1 MGRRTWRRKTNWGLS
16 KMSQIDKKNQEF
28 VKTNSHEMNSAQ
40 DNQFGYWKSLKDI
53 SSEEDYNRFLKQSD
67 HIEDNGLS
75 RRNFLSLIA
84 ASVALAGLEGC
95 KKPVQKIIPY
105 VEAEIG
111 TIPGIPKYYASTIPW
126 KNNALG
132 VVIENHDERPVKVEG
147 NENHPSTLGKSN
159 AFSQASTLEMYDPD
173 RARGVKYNG
182 KKVDWSDYL
191 KFAKNINSTKGEG
204 LAVLMQESSSP
215 TINSIKEDFK
225 KSFPRAKWAVYE
237 SVNNE
242 NLYDGIKKAFSKK
255 LQPIYRLENAQVI
268 VSIGS
273 DFLGIDDNNIYNT
286 RKFAQNRNIVDEN
299 STMNR
304 LYVAENSITPTGAS
318 ADHRLNV
325 PQHNLEQLL
334 AELAYELKQLGLSV
348 SAKKVKSPNNL
359 WIKAAA
365 EDLMLNRG
373 ESIIIG
379 GSQLSPELHHLIALI
394 NYQLK
399 APIDYYPLNK
409 SQVSSK
415 LDFESLCNDMKNGNI
430 DNLIILGA
438 NPVYDSP
445 SDFNFG
451 ELLKNVPN
459 SVHLTNI
466 EDETSKLC
474 SWNIAMTHYFECWG
488 DAMTFDGFASIV
500 QPQIMP
506 LFDSKSLI
514 QVLTPLVYSKE
525 LSSYDY
531 VKNVWKSAIIKQGNF
546 ERKWE
551 KVLHDGVYSNPLLL
565 KQKIKPSSKPNTKFL
580 NKPLNLDKGRFE
592 VVFNAS
598 SSVYDGRFANNGWL
612 QEIPKPVTSLTW
624 DNAALISIK
633 VAKKLNIKNG
643 QMIEITI
650 GKQSIKIPAWI
661 TPGQNPKSISLEL
674 GYGRQFKGRLGN
686 GVGFNVYPLRASS
699 TPNVALNAKIKVLNE
714 TYPLASTQDHHGL
727 EDDKYAA
734 PGFDDLSN
742 NEVQS
747 RIPDLVKQS
756 TLDYYKDNPDWVQK
770 KVEEHKPDKK
780 KSWADH
786 SMYNPDWDYSK
797 GHQWGMSIDLTSC
810 TSCNACSIAC
820 QSENNIPVV
829 GKQQVMN
836 GREMHWIRIDNY
848 FAGDPENPEVS
859 TQSVACVHCELA
871 PCETVCPVAATT
883 HSSDGVNQMTYNRC
897 LGTRYCANNC
907 PYKVRKFNFY
917 NYTRDLPEVVQMA
930 MNPDVS
936 IRFRGVMEK
945 CTYCYQRVSAA
956 RISAENENREM
967 KDGDFQV
974 ACQQSCPADAIKF
987 GDINDPNSE
996 VSKAKRRNRDYALL
1010 AHLGTAPRTTYL
1022 AKIRN
1027 QNPKL
1032 NSNANHRSHH

>member
-1 MGRRTWRRKTNWGLS
+1 
-16 KMSQIDKKNQEF
+16 MSQIEKKNQEF
-28 VKTNSHEMNSAQ
+28 VKTNSHVLE
-40 DNQFGYWKSLKDI
+40 DTTNQEFGYWKSLKDI
-53 SSEEDYNRFLKQSD
+53 SSEDDYNRFLKQSE
-67 HIEDNGLS
+67 HNVDNGLS

-111 TIPGIPKYYASTIPW
+111 TIPGIPKYYASTLPF

-147 NENHPSTLGKSN
+147 NEKHPTTLGKSN
-159 AFSQASTLEMYDPD
+159 SFAQASTLEMYDPD
-173 RARGVKYNG
+173 RARGVKFEGN
-182 KKVDWSDYL
+182 KVDWNEYL
-191 KFAKNINSTKGEG
+191 KFAKSLNDGNGKG

-215 TINSIKEDFK
+215 TIKSIQEDFK
-225 KSFPRAKWAVYE
+225 KNLPNADWVVYE

-242 NLYDGIKKAFSKK
+242 NLYDGIELAFSKR
-255 LQPIYRLENAQVI
+255 LQPLYRLEKAQII
-268 VSIGS
+268 VSLGS
-273 DFLGIDDNNIYNT
+273 DFLGVDDNNIYHT

-304 LYVAENSITPTGAS
+304 LYVAESSISSTGSS
-318 ADHRLNV
+318 ADHRLNI
-325 PQHNLEQLL
+325 PQYEMENLL
-334 AELAYELKQLGLSV
+334 AELAYELKQLGLRIE
-348 SAKKVKSPNNL
+348 AKKVKSSNNL
-359 WIKAAA
+359 WVKAAA
-365 EDLMLNRG
+365 KDLFDGRG

-379 GSQLSPELHHLIALI
+379 GSSLSKEFHQLIALI
-394 NYQLK
+394 NYNLK
-399 APIDYYPLNK
+399 APVDYYPLNM
-409 SQVSSK
+409 SQISSIK
-415 LDFESLCNDMKNGNI
+415 NFESLCNDMKNGKIN
-430 DNLIILGA
+430 NLIILGA

-445 SDFNFG
+445 ADFDFA
-451 ELLKNVPN
+451 ESLKKVKN

-466 EDETSKLC
+466 IDETSKLC
-474 SWNIAMTHYFECWG
+474 SWNIAMNHYFECWG
-488 DAMTFDGFASIV
+488 DAMTYDGHVSIV

-506 LFDSKSLI
+506 LFDSKSII
-514 QVLTPLVYSKE
+514 QILSPIVYSKE
-525 LSSYDY
+525 QSAYDT
-531 VKNVWKSAIIKQGNF
+531 VKNVWKSNIIKSGNF
-546 ERKWE
+546 EREWD
-551 KVLHDGVYSNPLLL
+551 KVLHDGLYKKPIFKKVNVRPASKISTAVLNNYSLDND
-565 KQKIKPSSKPNTKFL
+565 KF
-580 NKPLNLDKGRFE
+580 E
-592 VVFNAS
+592 IVFCPS
-598 SSVYDGRFANNGWL
+598 SSVYDGRYANNGWL
-612 QEIPKPVTSLTW
+612 QEIPKPITSLTW
-624 DNAALISIK
+624 DNAALISMK

-643 QMIEITI
+643 QMLEISVEDNTI
-650 GKQSIKIPAWI
+650 NIPAFI
-661 TPGQNPKSISLEL
+661 TPGQNQKSITLEL
-674 GYGRQFKGRLGN
+674 GYGRKFNGRIGN
-686 GVGFNVYPLRASS
+686 EVGFNVYPLRSS
-699 TPNVALNAKIKVLNE
+699 DSPSFILNGSIKVLNE

-734 PGFDDLSN
+734 PGFDDLAN
-742 NEVQS
+742 KEAQS
-747 RIPDLVKQS
+747 RIPELVKQS

-770 KVEEHKPDKK
+770 KVEQHKPDKNR
-780 KSWADH
+780 SWADH

-797 GHQWGMSIDLTSC
+797 GPQWGMSIDLTSC

-848 FAGDPENPEVS
+848 FAGDPDNPEVS

-871 PCETVCPVAATT
+871 PCESVCPVAATT

-917 NYTRDLPEVVQMA
+917 NYTKDLPEVVQMA

-945 CTYCYQRVSAA
+945 CTYCYQRISSA
-956 RISAENENREM
+956 RITAENEGREI

-1027 QNPKL
+1027 QNPMLVSKSQ
-1032 NSNANHRSHH
+1032 NGSYQ

>member
-1 MGRRTWRRKTNWGLS
+1 
-16 KMSQIDKKNQEF
+16 MSQIEKKNQEF
-28 VKTNSHEMNSAQ
+28 VKTNSHVLEDTS
-40 DNQFGYWKSLKDI
+40 NQEFGYWKSLKDI
-53 SSEEDYNRFLKQSD
+53 SSEDDYNRFLKQSE
-67 HIEDNGLS
+67 HNVDNGLS

-111 TIPGIPKYYASTIPW
+111 TIPGIPKYYASTLPF

-147 NENHPSTLGKSN
+147 NEKHPTSLGKSN
-159 AFSQASTLEMYDPD
+159 SFAQASTLEMYDPD
-173 RARGVKYNG
+173 RARGVKFKG
-182 KKVDWSDYL
+182 KKVDWNEYL
-191 KFAKNINSTKGEG
+191 KFAKSLNDGNGKG

-215 TINSIKEDFK
+215 TIKSIQEDFK
-225 KSFPRAKWAVYE
+225 KNLPNADWVVYE

-242 NLYDGIKKAFSKK
+242 NLYDGIELAFSKR
-255 LQPIYRLENAQVI
+255 LQPLYRLEKAQII
-268 VSIGS
+268 VSLGS
-273 DFLGIDDNNIYNT
+273 DFLGVDDNNIYHT

-304 LYVAENSITPTGAS
+304 LYVAESSISSTGSS

-325 PQHNLEQLL
+325 PQHEMENLL
-334 AELAYELKQLGLSV
+334 AELAYELKQLGLRIE
-348 SAKKVKSPNNL
+348 AKKVKSSNNL
-359 WIKAAA
+359 WVKAAA
-365 EDLMLNRG
+365 KDLFDGRG

-379 GSQLSPELHHLIALI
+379 GSSLSKEFHQLIALI
-394 NYQLK
+394 NYNLK
-399 APIDYYPLNK
+399 APIDYYPLNM
-409 SQVSSK
+409 SQVSSVK
-415 LDFESLCNDMKNGNI
+415 NFESLCKDMKDGKIN
-430 DNLIILGA
+430 NLIILGA

-445 SDFNFG
+445 VDFDFA
-451 ELLKNVPN
+451 ESLKKVKN

-466 EDETSKLC
+466 IDETSKLC
-474 SWNIAMTHYFECWG
+474 TWNIAMNHYFECWG
-488 DAMTFDGFASIV
+488 DATTYDGYVSIV

-506 LFDSKSLI
+506 LFDSKSII
-514 QVLTPLVYSKE
+514 QVLSPIVHLKE
-525 LSSYDY
+525 QSAYDT
-531 VKNVWKSAIIKQGNF
+531 VKNVWKSNIIKSGNF
-546 ERKWE
+546 EREWD
-551 KVLHDGVYSNPLLL
+551 KVLHDGLYKKTIFKKVNVRPDSKISTAVLNNYSLD
-565 KQKIKPSSKPNTKFL
+565 SGKF
-580 NKPLNLDKGRFE
+580 E
-592 VVFNAS
+592 IVFCPS
-598 SSVYDGRFANNGWL
+598 SSVYDGRYANNGWL
-612 QEIPKPVTSLTW
+612 QEIPKPITSLTW
-624 DNAALISIK
+624 DNAALISMK

-643 QMIEITI
+643 QMLEISV
-650 GKQSIKIPAWI
+650 GDKSVNIPAFI
-661 TPGQNPKSISLEL
+661 TPGQNQKSITLEL
-674 GYGRQFKGRLGN
+674 GYGRKFNGRIGN
-686 GVGFNVYPLRASS
+686 EVGFNVYPLRSS
-699 TPNVALNAKIKVLNE
+699 DSPSFLLNGSIKVLNE

-734 PGFDDLSN
+734 PGFEDLAN
-742 NEVQS
+742 KEVQS
-747 RIPDLVKQS
+747 RIPELVKQS

-770 KVEEHKPDKK
+770 KVEQHKPDKNR
-780 KSWADH
+780 SWADH

-797 GHQWGMSIDLTSC
+797 GPQWGMSIDLTSC

-848 FAGDPENPEVS
+848 FAGDPDNPEVS

-871 PCETVCPVAATT
+871 PCESVCPVAATT

-945 CTYCYQRVSAA
+945 CTYCYQRISSA
-956 RISAENENREM
+956 RITAENEGREI

-1027 QNPKL
+1027 QNPMLVSKSQ
-1032 NSNANHRSHH
+1032 NGSYQ

>member
-1 MGRRTWRRKTNWGLS
+1 
-16 KMSQIDKKNQEF
+16 MSQIEKKNQEF
-28 VKTNSHEMNSAQ
+28 VKTNSHVLE
-40 DNQFGYWKSLKDI
+40 DTTNQEFGYWKSLKDI
-53 SSEEDYNRFLKQSD
+53 SSEDDYNRFLKQSE
-67 HIEDNGLS
+67 HNVDNGLS

-111 TIPGIPKYYASTIPW
+111 TIPGIPKYYASTLPF

-147 NENHPSTLGKSN
+147 NEKHPTSLGKSN
-159 AFSQASTLEMYDPD
+159 SFAQASTLEMYDPD
-173 RARGVKYNG
+173 RARGVKFKG
-182 KKVDWSDYL
+182 KKVDWNEYL
-191 KFAKNINSTKGEG
+191 NFAKSINDGNGKG

-215 TINSIKEDFK
+215 TIKSIQEDFK
-225 KSFPRAKWAVYE
+225 KNLPNADWVVYE

-242 NLYDGIKKAFSKK
+242 NLYDGIELAFSKR
-255 LQPIYRLENAQVI
+255 LQPLYRLEKAQII
-268 VSIGS
+268 VSLGS
-273 DFLGIDDNNIYNT
+273 DFLGVDDNNIYHT

-304 LYVAENSITPTGAS
+304 LYVAESSISSTGSS

-325 PQHNLEQLL
+325 PQHEMENLL
-334 AELAYELKQLGLSV
+334 AELAYELKQLGLRIE
-348 SAKKVKSPNNL
+348 AKKVKSSNNL
-359 WIKAAA
+359 WVKAAA
-365 EDLMLNRG
+365 KDLFDGRG

-379 GSQLSPELHHLIALI
+379 GSSLSKEFHQLIALI
-394 NYQLK
+394 NYNLK
-399 APIDYYPLNK
+399 APVDYYPLNM
-409 SQVSSK
+409 SQVSSVNNF
-415 LDFESLCNDMKNGNI
+415 DSLCKDMKDGKIN
-430 DNLIILGA
+430 NLIILGA

-445 SDFNFG
+445 VDFDF
-451 ELLKNVPN
+451 EESLKKVKN

-466 EDETSKLC
+466 IDETSKLC
-474 SWNIAMTHYFECWG
+474 SWNIAMNHYFECWG
-488 DAMTFDGFASIV
+488 DAMTYDGHVSIV

-506 LFDSKSLI
+506 LFDSKSII
-514 QVLTPLVYSKE
+514 QVLSPIVHSKE
-525 LSSYDY
+525 QSAYDT
-531 VKNVWKSAIIKQGNF
+531 VKNVWKSNIIKSGNF
-546 ERKWE
+546 EREWD
-551 KVLHDGVYSNPLLL
+551 KVLHDGLYKKPILKKVNVRPASKISTAVLNNYSLDND
-565 KQKIKPSSKPNTKFL
+565 KF
-580 NKPLNLDKGRFE
+580 E
-592 VVFNAS
+592 IVFCPS
-598 SSVYDGRFANNGWL
+598 SSVYDGRYANNGWL
-612 QEIPKPVTSLTW
+612 QEIPKPITSLTW
-624 DNAALISIK
+624 DNAALISMK

-643 QMIEITI
+643 QMLEISV
-650 GKQSIKIPAWI
+650 GDKSIKIPAFI
-661 TPGQNPKSISLEL
+661 TPGQNQKSITLEL
-674 GYGRQFKGRLGN
+674 GYGRKFNGRIGN
-686 GVGFNVYPLRASS
+686 EVGFNVYPLRSS
-699 TPNVALNAKIKVLNE
+699 DSPSFILNGSIKVLNE

-734 PGFDDLSN
+734 PGFDDLAN
-742 NEVQS
+742 KEVQS
-747 RIPDLVKQS
+747 RIPELVKQS

-770 KVEEHKPDKK
+770 KVEQHKPDKK
-780 KSWADH
+780 RSWADH

-797 GHQWGMSIDLTSC
+797 GPQWGMSIDLTSC

-848 FAGDPENPEVS
+848 FAGDPDNPEVS

-871 PCETVCPVAATT
+871 PCESVCPVAATT

-945 CTYCYQRVSAA
+945 CTYCYQRISSA
-956 RISAENENREM
+956 RITAENEGREI

-1027 QNPKL
+1027 QNPMLVSKSQ
-1032 NSNANHRSHH
+1032 NGSYQ

>member
-1 MGRRTWRRKTNWGLS
+1 
-16 KMSQIDKKNQEF
+16 MSQIEKKNQEF
-28 VKTNSHEMNSAQ
+28 VKTNSHVLE
-40 DNQFGYWKSLKDI
+40 DTTNQEFGYWKSLKDI
-53 SSEEDYNRFLKQSD
+53 SSEDDYNRFLKQSE
-67 HIEDNGLS
+67 HNVDNGLS

-111 TIPGIPKYYASTIPW
+111 TIPGIPKYYASTLPF

-147 NENHPSTLGKSN
+147 NEKHPTSLGKSN
-159 AFSQASTLEMYDPD
+159 SFAQASTLEMYDPD
-173 RARGVKYNG
+173 RARGVKFEGN
-182 KKVDWSDYL
+182 KVDWNEYL
-191 KFAKNINSTKGEG
+191 KFAKSINDGNGKG

-215 TINSIKEDFK
+215 TIKSLQEDFK
-225 KSFPRAKWAVYE
+225 KNLPNADWVVYE

-242 NLYDGIKKAFSKK
+242 NLYDGIELAFSKR
-255 LQPIYRLENAQVI
+255 LQPLYRLEKAQII
-268 VSIGS
+268 VSLGS
-273 DFLGIDDNNIYNT
+273 DFLGVDDNNIYHT

-304 LYVAENSITPTGAS
+304 LYVAESSISSTGSS

-325 PQHNLEQLL
+325 PQHEMENLL
-334 AELAYELKQLGLSV
+334 AELAYELKQLGLRIE
-348 SAKKVKSPNNL
+348 AKKVKSSNNL
-359 WIKAAA
+359 WVKAAA
-365 EDLMLNRG
+365 KDLFDGRG

-379 GSQLSPELHHLIALI
+379 GSSLSKEFHQLIALI
-394 NYQLK
+394 NYNLK
-399 APIDYYPLNK
+399 APIDYYPLNM
-409 SQVSSK
+409 SQVSSVK
-415 LDFESLCNDMKNGNI
+415 NFESLCKDMKDGKIN
-430 DNLIILGA
+430 NLIILGA

-445 SDFNFG
+445 VDFDFA
-451 ELLKNVPN
+451 ESLKKVKN

-466 EDETSKLC
+466 IDETSKLC
-474 SWNIAMTHYFECWG
+474 SWNIAMNHYFECWG
-488 DAMTFDGFASIV
+488 DAMTYDGHVSIV

-506 LFDSKSLI
+506 LFDSKSII
-514 QVLTPLVYSKE
+514 QVLSPIVHSKE
-525 LSSYDY
+525 QSAYDT
-531 VKNVWKSAIIKQGNF
+531 VKNVWKSKIIKSGNF
-546 ERKWE
+546 EREWD
-551 KVLHDGVYSNPLLL
+551 KVLHDGLYKKPILKKVNVRPASKISTAVLNNYSLDND
-565 KQKIKPSSKPNTKFL
+565 KF
-580 NKPLNLDKGRFE
+580 E
-592 VVFNAS
+592 IVFCPS
-598 SSVYDGRFANNGWL
+598 SSVYDGRYANNGWL
-612 QEIPKPVTSLTW
+612 QEIPKPITSLTW
-624 DNAALISIK
+624 DNAALISMK

-643 QMIEITI
+643 QMLEISVGDNTI
-650 GKQSIKIPAWI
+650 NIPAFI
-661 TPGQNPKSISLEL
+661 TPGQNQKSITLEL
-674 GYGRQFKGRLGN
+674 GYGRKFNGRIGN
-686 GVGFNVYPLRASS
+686 EVGFNVYPLRSS
-699 TPNVALNAKIKVLNE
+699 DSPSFILNGSIKVLNE

-734 PGFDDLSN
+734 PGFDDLAN
-742 NEVQS
+742 KEAQS
-747 RIPDLVKQS
+747 RIPELVKQS

-770 KVEEHKPDKK
+770 KVEQHKPDKK
-780 KSWADH
+780 RSWADH

-797 GHQWGMSIDLTSC
+797 GPQWGMSIDLTSC

-848 FAGDPENPEVS
+848 FAGDPDNPEVS

-871 PCETVCPVAATT
+871 PCESVCPVAATT

-917 NYTRDLPEVVQMA
+917 NYTKDLPEVVQMA

-945 CTYCYQRVSAA
+945 CTYCYQRISSA
-956 RISAENENREM
+956 RITAENEGREI

-1027 QNPKL
+1027 QNPMLVSKSQ
-1032 NSNANHRSHH
+1032 NGSYQ

>member
-1 MGRRTWRRKTNWGLS
+1 
-16 KMSQIDKKNQEF
+16 
-28 VKTNSHEMNSAQ
+28 MNSSE
-40 DNQFGYWKSLKDI
+40 NNEFGYWKSLKDI

-67 HIEDNGLS
+67 HNEDNGLS

-147 NENHPSTLGKSN
+147 NEKHPSTLGKSN
-159 AFSQASTLEMYDPD
+159 AFSQASTIEMYDPD

-182 KKVDWSDYL
+182 KKVDWSEYL
-191 KFAKNINSTKGEG
+191 KFAKDINKGNGKG

-215 TINSIKEDFK
+215 TIKSIQNDFK
-225 KSFPRAKWAVYE
+225 KKFPSASWISYE

-242 NLYDGIKKAFSKK
+242 NLYKGIEKAFSKK
-255 LQPIYRLENAQVI
+255 LQPIYRLENAQII
-268 VSIGS
+268 VSLGA
-273 DFLGIDDNNIYNT
+273 DFLGVDDNNIYNT
-286 RKFAQNRNIVDEN
+286 RKFAQNRDIVDEN

-304 LYVAENSITPTGAS
+304 LYVAESSITSTGSS
-318 ADHRLNV
+318 ADHRLNI
-325 PQHNLEQLL
+325 PQHEMESIL
-334 AELAYELKQLGLSV
+334 AELSYELKKLGLSV
-348 SAKKVKSPNNL
+348 DANKVKSSNNL

-365 EDLMLNRG
+365 EDLMSNRG
-373 ESIIIG
+373 DSIILG
-379 GSQLSPELHHLIALI
+379 GSQLSPEFHQLIALL
-394 NYQLK
+394 NNQLN
-399 APIDYYPLNK
+399 APVDYYPL
-409 SQVSSK
+409 SLAQVSS
-415 LDFESLCNDMKNGNI
+415 LVDFKSLCDDIKNNKI
-430 DNLIILGA
+430 KNLIILGA

-445 SDFNFG
+445 ADFNFG
-451 ELLKNVPN
+451 DLLKNVPN

-466 EDETSKLC
+466 LDETSKLC

-488 DAMTFDGFASIV
+488 DAMSYDGFVSIV

-506 LFDSKSLI
+506 LFDSKSAI

-525 LSSYDY
+525 LSSYDT
-531 VKNVWKSAIIKQGNF
+531 VKNVWKSDIVKSGNF
-546 ERKWE
+546 EREWE
-551 KVLHDGVYSNPLLL
+551 KVLHDGLYKNTI
-565 KQKIKPSSKPNTKFL
+565 IKKEQVRPSSKTSTTQLNNFTKL
-580 NKPLNLDKGRFE
+580 DDNKFE
-592 VVFNAS
+592 IVFNAS

-643 QMIEITI
+643 QMIEIKI
-650 GKQSIKIPAWI
+650 DNKSIKLPAWI
-661 TPGQNPKSISLEL
+661 TPGQNQKSISLEL
-674 GYGRQFKGRLGN
+674 GYGREFEGRLGN
-686 GVGFNVYPLRASS
+686 GVGFNVYPLRMSS
-699 TPNVALNAKIKVLNE
+699 NPSYSLNASISVLDE

-727 EDDKYAA
+727 EEDQYAA
-734 PGFDDLSN
+734 PGFDKLSN

-747 RIPDLVKQS
+747 RIPELVKQS

-780 KSWADH
+780 RSWADH
-786 SMYNPDWDYSK
+786 SMYNPEPEYDYSK
-797 GHQWGMSIDLTSC
+797 GPQWGMSIDLTSC

-848 FAGDPENPEVS
+848 FAGDPDNPEMS

-956 RISAENENREM
+956 RISAENENREIQ
-967 KDGDFQV
+967 DGDFQV

-987 GDINDPNSE
+987 GDINDPNSA

-1032 NSNANHRSHH
+1032 SSNAHNGSHH

>member
-1 MGRRTWRRKTNWGLS
+1 
-16 KMSQIDKKNQEF
+16 MSQIEKKNQEF
-28 VKTNSHEMNSAQ
+28 VKTNSHVLEDTS
-40 DNQFGYWKSLKDI
+40 NQEFGYWKSLKDI
-53 SSEEDYNRFLKQSD
+53 SSEDDYNRFLKQSE
-67 HIEDNGLS
+67 HNVDNGLS

-111 TIPGIPKYYASTIPW
+111 TIPGIPKYYASTLPF

-147 NENHPSTLGKSN
+147 NEKHPTSLGKSN
-159 AFSQASTLEMYDPD
+159 SFAQASTLEMYDPD
-173 RARGVKYNG
+173 RARGVKFEGN
-182 KKVDWSDYL
+182 KVDWNEYL
-191 KFAKNINSTKGEG
+191 KFAKSLNDGNGKG

-215 TINSIKEDFK
+215 TIKSIQEDFK
-225 KSFPRAKWAVYE
+225 KNLPNADWVVYE

-242 NLYDGIKKAFSKK
+242 NLYDGIELAFSKR
-255 LQPIYRLENAQVI
+255 LQPLYRLEKAQII
-268 VSIGS
+268 VSLGS
-273 DFLGIDDNNIYNT
+273 DFLGVDDNNIYHT

-304 LYVAENSITPTGAS
+304 LYVAESSISSTGSS

-325 PQHNLEQLL
+325 PQYEMENLL
-334 AELAYELKQLGLSV
+334 AELAYELKQLGLRIE
-348 SAKKVKSPNNL
+348 AKKVKSSNNL
-359 WIKAAA
+359 WVKAAA
-365 EDLMLNRG
+365 KDLFDGRG

-379 GSQLSPELHHLIALI
+379 GSSLSKEFHQLIALI
-394 NYQLK
+394 NYNLK
-399 APIDYYPLNK
+399 APVDYYPLNM
-409 SQVSSK
+409 SQVSSIK
-415 LDFESLCNDMKNGNI
+415 NFESLCNDMKNGKIN
-430 DNLIILGA
+430 NLIILGA

-445 SDFNFG
+445 VDFDFA
-451 ELLKNVPN
+451 ESLKKVKN
-459 SVHLTNI
+459 SVHLTSI
-466 EDETSKLC
+466 IDETSKLC
-474 SWNIAMTHYFECWG
+474 SWNIAMNHYFECWG
-488 DAMTFDGFASIV
+488 DAMTYDGHVSIV

-506 LFDSKSLI
+506 LFDSKSII
-514 QVLTPLVYSKE
+514 QVLSPIVHSKE
-525 LSSYDY
+525 QSAYDT
-531 VKNVWKSAIIKQGNF
+531 VKNVWKSNIIKSGNF
-546 ERKWE
+546 EREWD
-551 KVLHDGVYSNPLLL
+551 KVLHDGLYKKPIFKKVNVRPASKISTAVLNNYSLDND
-565 KQKIKPSSKPNTKFL
+565 KF
-580 NKPLNLDKGRFE
+580 E
-592 VVFNAS
+592 IVFCPS
-598 SSVYDGRFANNGWL
+598 SSVYDGRYANNGWL
-612 QEIPKPVTSLTW
+612 QEIPKPITSLTW
-624 DNAALISIK
+624 DNAALISMK

-643 QMIEITI
+643 QMLEISVGDNTI
-650 GKQSIKIPAWI
+650 NIPAFI
-661 TPGQNPKSISLEL
+661 TPGQNQKSITLEL
-674 GYGRQFKGRLGN
+674 GYGRKFNGRIGN
-686 GVGFNVYPLRASS
+686 EVGFNVYPLRSS
-699 TPNVALNAKIKVLNE
+699 DSPSFILNGSIKVLNE

-734 PGFDDLSN
+734 PGFDDLAN
-742 NEVQS
+742 KEAQS
-747 RIPDLVKQS
+747 RIPELVKQS

-770 KVEEHKPDKK
+770 KVEQHKPDKNR
-780 KSWADH
+780 SWADH

-797 GHQWGMSIDLTSC
+797 GPQWGMSIDLTSC

-848 FAGDPENPEVS
+848 FAGDPDNPEVS

-871 PCETVCPVAATT
+871 PCESVCPVAATT

-917 NYTRDLPEVVQMA
+917 NYTKDLPEVVQMA

-945 CTYCYQRVSAA
+945 CTYCYQRISSA
-956 RISAENENREM
+956 RITAENEGREI

-1027 QNPKL
+1027 QNPMLVSKSQ
-1032 NSNANHRSHH
+1032 NGSYQ

>member
-1 MGRRTWRRKTNWGLS
+1 
-16 KMSQIDKKNQEF
+16 MSQIDKKNQEF
-28 VKTNSHEMNSAQ
+28 VKTNSHQMNSSE
-40 DNQFGYWKSLKDI
+40 NNEFGYWKSLKNI

-67 HIEDNGLS
+67 HNEDNGLS

-147 NENHPSTLGKSN
+147 NDKHPATLGKSN
-159 AFSQASTLEMYDPD
+159 AFSQASTIEMYDPD
-173 RARGVKYNG
+173 RARGVRHNG
-182 KKVDWSDYL
+182 KKVDWSEYL
-191 KFAKNINSTKGEG
+191 KFAKDINKGDGKG

-215 TINSIKEDFK
+215 TIKSIQNDFK
-225 KSFPRAKWAVYE
+225 KKFPSASWISYE

-242 NLYDGIKKAFSKK
+242 NLYTGIEKAFSKK
-255 LQPIYRLENAQVI
+255 LQPVYRLENAQII
-268 VSIGS
+268 VSLGS
-273 DFLGIDDNNIYNT
+273 DFLGVDDNNIYNT
-286 RKFAQNRNIVDEN
+286 RKFAQNRDIVDEN

-304 LYVAENSITPTGAS
+304 LYVAESSITSTGSS
-318 ADHRLNV
+318 ADHRLNI
-325 PQHNLEQLL
+325 PQHEMENIL
-334 AELAYELKQLGLSV
+334 AELSFELRQLGLSV
-348 SAKKVKSPNNL
+348 DANKIKSSNNI

-365 EDLMLNRG
+365 EDLMSNRG
-373 ESIIIG
+373 QSIILG
-379 GSQLSPELHHLIALI
+379 GSQLSPEFHQLIALL
-394 NYQLK
+394 NNQLN
-399 APIDYYPLNK
+399 APVDYYPLNL
-409 SQVSSK
+409 SQVSS
-415 LDFESLCNDMKNGNI
+415 LNDFQSLCDDIKNNKI
-430 DNLIILGA
+430 KNLIILGA

-445 SDFNFG
+445 ADFNF
-451 ELLKNVPN
+451 EDLLIKVPN

-466 EDETSKLC
+466 LDETSKLC

-488 DAMTFDGFASIV
+488 DAMSYDGFASIV

-506 LFDSKSLI
+506 LFDSKSAI
-514 QVLTPLVYSKE
+514 QVLTPMVYSKE
-525 LSSYDY
+525 LSSYDT
-531 VKNVWKSAIIKQGNF
+531 VKNVWKSDIIKSGNF

-551 KVLHDGVYSNPLLL
+551 KVLHDGLYDIPIIKKEKVKSSAKAST
-565 KQKIKPSSKPNTKFL
+565 KQLNNTIKLDDNKF
-580 NKPLNLDKGRFE
+580 E
-592 VVFNAS
+592 IVFNAS

-624 DNAALISIK
+624 DNAALVSLK
-633 VAKKLNIKNG
+633 VAKRFNIKNG
-643 QMIEITI
+643 QMIEI
-650 GKQSIKIPAWI
+650 KVDNNSIKLPAWI
-661 TPGQNPKSISLEL
+661 TPGQNQKSISLEL
-674 GYGRQFKGRLGN
+674 GYGRTFEGRLGN
-686 GVGFNVYPLRASS
+686 GVGFNVYPLRMSNNPS
-699 TPNVALNAKIKVLNE
+699 YSLNASISVLDE

-727 EDDKYAA
+727 EEDKYAA
-734 PGFDDLSN
+734 PGFDKLAN

-747 RIPDLVKQS
+747 RIPELVKQS
-756 TLDYYKDNPDWVQK
+756 TLDYYKENPDWVQK

-780 KSWADH
+780 RSWAEH
-786 SMYNPDWDYSK
+786 SMYNPEPEYDYSK
-797 GHQWGMSIDLTSC
+797 GPQWGMSIDLTSC

-848 FAGDPENPEVS
+848 FAGDPDNPEMS

-967 KDGDFQV
+967 QDGDFQV

-987 GDINDPNSE
+987 GDINDPNSA

-1032 NSNANHRSHH
+1032 SSGAHNGSHH

>member
-1 MGRRTWRRKTNWGLS
+1 
-16 KMSQIDKKNQEF
+16 MSQIDKKNQEF
-28 VKTNSHEMNSAQ
+28 VKTNSHQMNSSE
-40 DNQFGYWKSLKDI
+40 NNEFGYWKSLKDI

-67 HIEDNGLS
+67 HNEDNGLS

-147 NENHPSTLGKSN
+147 NEKHPSTLGKSN
-159 AFSQASTLEMYDPD
+159 AFSQASTIEMYDPD

-182 KKVDWSDYL
+182 EKVDWSEYL
-191 KFAKNINSTKGEG
+191 KFAKDINKGDGKG

-215 TINSIKEDFK
+215 TIKSIQNDFK
-225 KSFPRAKWAVYE
+225 TKFPSASWVSYE

-242 NLYDGIKKAFSKK
+242 NLYVGIEKAFSKK
-255 LQPIYRLENAQVI
+255 LQPIYRLENAQII
-268 VSIGS
+268 VSLGS
-273 DFLGIDDNNIYNT
+273 DFLGVDDNNIYNT
-286 RKFAQNRNIVDEN
+286 RKFAQNRDIVDEN

-304 LYVAENSITPTGAS
+304 LYVAESSITSTGSS
-318 ADHRLNV
+318 ADHRLNI
-325 PQHNLEQLL
+325 PQHEMESIL
-334 AELAYELKQLGLSV
+334 AELSYELKKLGLSV
-348 SAKKVKSPNNL
+348 DANKVKSSNNL

-365 EDLMLNRG
+365 EDLMSNRG
-373 ESIIIG
+373 DSIILG
-379 GSQLSPELHHLIALI
+379 GSQLSPEFHQLIALL
-394 NYQLK
+394 NNQLN
-399 APIDYYPLNK
+399 APVDYYPLSL
-409 SQVSSK
+409 SQVSS
-415 LDFESLCNDMKNGNI
+415 LADFKSLCDDIKNNKI
-430 DNLIILGA
+430 KNLIILGA

-445 SDFNFG
+445 ADFNFG
-451 ELLKNVPN
+451 DLLKNVPN

-466 EDETSKLC
+466 LDETSKLC

-488 DAMTFDGFASIV
+488 DAMSYDGFVSIV

-506 LFDSKSLI
+506 LFDSKSAI

-525 LSSYDY
+525 LSSYDT
-531 VKNVWKSAIIKQGNF
+531 VKNVWKSDIVKSGNF
-546 ERKWE
+546 EREWE
-551 KVLHDGVYSNPLLL
+551 KVLHDGLYKNTI
-565 KQKIKPSSKPNTKFL
+565 IKKEQVRPSSKTSTAQLNNFIKLDDNKF
-580 NKPLNLDKGRFE
+580 E
-592 VVFNAS
+592 IVFNAS

-643 QMIEITI
+643 QMIEIKI
-650 GKQSIKIPAWI
+650 DNKSIKLPAWI
-661 TPGQNPKSISLEL
+661 TPGQNQKSISLEL
-674 GYGRQFKGRLGN
+674 GYGREFEGRLGN
-686 GVGFNVYPLRASS
+686 GVGFNVYPLRMSS
-699 TPNVALNAKIKVLNE
+699 NPSYSLNASISVLDE

-727 EDDKYAA
+727 EEDQYAA
-734 PGFDDLSN
+734 PGFDKLSN

-747 RIPDLVKQS
+747 RIPELVKQS

-780 KSWADH
+780 RSWADH
-786 SMYNPDWDYSK
+786 SMYNPEPEYDYSK
-797 GHQWGMSIDLTSC
+797 GPQWGMSIDLTSC

-848 FAGDPENPEVS
+848 FAGDPDNPEMS

-956 RISAENENREM
+956 RISAENENRDIQ
-967 KDGDFQV
+967 DGDFQV

-987 GDINDPNSE
+987 GDINDPNSA

-1032 NSNANHRSHH
+1032 SSNAHNGSHH

>member
-1 MGRRTWRRKTNWGLS
+1 
-16 KMSQIDKKNQEF
+16 MSQIDKKNQEF
-28 VKTNSHEMNSAQ
+28 VKTNSHQMNSSE
-40 DNQFGYWKSLKDI
+40 NNEFGYWKSLKDI

-67 HIEDNGLS
+67 HNEDNGLS

-147 NENHPSTLGKSN
+147 NEKHPSTLGKSN
-159 AFSQASTLEMYDPD
+159 AFSQASTIEMYDPD

-182 KKVDWSDYL
+182 KKVDWSEYL
-191 KFAKNINSTKGEG
+191 KFAKDINKGDGKG

-215 TINSIKEDFK
+215 TIKSIQNDFK
-225 KSFPRAKWAVYE
+225 TKFPSASWVSYE

-242 NLYDGIKKAFSKK
+242 NLYKGIEKAFSKK
-255 LQPIYRLENAQVI
+255 LQPIYRLENAQII
-268 VSIGS
+268 VSLGS
-273 DFLGIDDNNIYNT
+273 DFLGVDDNNIYNT
-286 RKFAQNRNIVDEN
+286 RKFAQNRDIVDEN

-304 LYVAENSITPTGAS
+304 LYVAESSITSTGSS
-318 ADHRLNV
+318 ADHRLNI
-325 PQHNLEQLL
+325 PQHEMESIL
-334 AELAYELKQLGLSV
+334 AELSYELKKLGLSV
-348 SAKKVKSPNNL
+348 DASKVKSSNNL
-359 WIKAAA
+359 WIKAVA
-365 EDLMLNRG
+365 EDLMSNRG
-373 ESIIIG
+373 DSIILG
-379 GSQLSPELHHLIALI
+379 GSQLSPEFHQLIALL
-394 NYQLK
+394 NNQLN
-399 APIDYYPLNK
+399 APVDYYPLSL
-409 SQVSSK
+409 SQVSS
-415 LDFESLCNDMKNGNI
+415 LADFKSLCDDIKNNKI
-430 DNLIILGA
+430 KNLIILGA

-445 SDFNFG
+445 ADFNFG
-451 ELLKNVPN
+451 DLLKNVPN

-466 EDETSKLC
+466 LDETSKLC

-488 DAMTFDGFASIV
+488 DAMSYDGFVSIV

-506 LFDSKSLI
+506 LFDSKSAI

-525 LSSYDY
+525 LSSYDT
-531 VKNVWKSAIIKQGNF
+531 VKNVWKSDIVKSGNF
-546 ERKWE
+546 EREWE
-551 KVLHDGVYSNPLLL
+551 KVLHDGLYKNTI
-565 KQKIKPSSKPNTKFL
+565 IKKEQVRPSSKTSTAQLNNFIKLDDNKF
-580 NKPLNLDKGRFE
+580 E
-592 VVFNAS
+592 IVFNAS

-643 QMIEITI
+643 QMIEIKI
-650 GKQSIKIPAWI
+650 DNKSIKLPAWI
-661 TPGQNPKSISLEL
+661 TPGQNQKSISLEL
-674 GYGRQFKGRLGN
+674 GYGREFEGRLGN
-686 GVGFNVYPLRASS
+686 GVGFNVYPLRMSS
-699 TPNVALNAKIKVLNE
+699 NPSYSLNASISVLDE

-727 EDDKYAA
+727 EEDQYAA
-734 PGFDDLSN
+734 PGFDKLSN

-747 RIPDLVKQS
+747 RIPELVKQS

-780 KSWADH
+780 RSWADH
-786 SMYNPDWDYSK
+786 SMYNPEPEYDYSK
-797 GHQWGMSIDLTSC
+797 GPQWGMSIDLTSC

-848 FAGDPENPEVS
+848 FAGDPDNPEMS

-956 RISAENENREM
+956 RISAENENREIQ
-967 KDGDFQV
+967 DGDFQV

-987 GDINDPNSE
+987 GDINDPNSA

-1032 NSNANHRSHH
+1032 SSNAHNGSHH

>member
-1 MGRRTWRRKTNWGLS
+1 
-16 KMSQIDKKNQEF
+16 MSQINKKSKEF
-28 VKTNSHEMNSAQ
+28 VKTNSHVLEDTN
-40 DNQFGYWKSLKDI
+40 NQEFGYWKSLKDI
-53 SSEEDYNRFLKQSD
+53 SSEEDYKRFLKQSE
-67 HIEDNGLS
+67 HNIDNGLS

-111 TIPGIPKYYASTIPW
+111 TIPGIPNYYASTIPF

-132 VVIENHDERPVKVEG
+132 VVIENHDHRPMKIEG
-147 NENHPSTLGKSN
+147 NEKHPTTLGKSN
-159 AFSQASTLEMYDPD
+159 SFSQASTLEMYDPD
-173 RARGVKYNG
+173 RARGVKFQG
-182 KKVDWSDYL
+182 KKVDWNEYL
-191 KFAKNINSTKGEG
+191 KFAKSINESNGKG

-215 TINSIKEDFK
+215 TIKSIQNDFK
-225 KSFPRAKWAVYE
+225 KNLPNANWIVYE
-237 SVNNE
+237 PVNNE
-242 NLYDGIKKAFSKK
+242 NVYAGIELAFSKK
-255 LQPIYRLENAQVI
+255 LQPLYRLENAQII
-268 VSIGS
+268 VSLGS
-273 DFLGIDDNNIYNT
+273 DFLGVDDNNIYHT
-286 RKFAQNRNIVDEN
+286 RKFAQNRDIVDEN

-304 LYVAENSITPTGAS
+304 LYVAESSISSTGTS

-325 PQHNLEQLL
+325 PQHEMENLL
-334 AELAYELKQLGLSV
+334 AELAYELKLLGLKID
-348 SAKKVKSPNNL
+348 AKKVKSANNL

-365 EDLMLNRG
+365 KDLFDRRG

-379 GSQLSPELHHLIALI
+379 GSSLSKEFHQLITLI
-394 NYQLK
+394 NYSLK
-399 APIDYYPLNK
+399 APIDYYPLNM
-409 SQVSSK
+409 SQISSLK
-415 LDFESLCNDMKNGNI
+415 NLKSLCKDMENGKI
-430 DNLIILGA
+430 DNLVILGA

-445 SDFNFG
+445 SDFGFA
-451 ELLKNVPN
+451 ESLKKVKNA
-459 SVHLTNI
+459 VHLTNI
-466 EDETSKLC
+466 IDETSKLC
-474 SWNIAMTHYFECWG
+474 SWNIAMNHYFECWG
-488 DAMTFDGFASIV
+488 DAMTYDGHVSIV

-506 LFDSKSLI
+506 LFDSRSVI
-514 QVLTPLVYSKE
+514 QVLSPIVYSTE
-525 LSSYDY
+525 QSAYDT
-531 VKNVWKSAIIKQGNF
+531 VKNVWKSTIIKSGNF
-546 ERKWE
+546 EREWE
-551 KVLHDGVYSNPLLL
+551 KALHDGLYKKPILKKVNVKPIAKVSTAILNDYS
-565 KQKIKPSSKPNTKFL
+565 
-580 NKPLNLDKGRFE
+580 LDNDMFE
-592 VVFNAS
+592 IVFTPS
-598 SSVYDGRFANNGWL
+598 SSVYDGRYANNGWL

-624 DNAALISIK
+624 DNAALISMK

-643 QMIEITI
+643 QMLEINV
-650 GKQSIKIPAWI
+650 GNNSIKIPAFI
-661 TPGQNPKSISLEL
+661 TPGQNQKSITLEL
-674 GYGRQFKGRLGN
+674 GYGRKFSGRIGN
-686 GVGFNVYPLRASS
+686 EVGFNVYPLRDS
-699 TPNVALNAKIKVLNE
+699 TNPSFILNGSIKVLNE

-734 PGFDDLSN
+734 PGFDDLAN
-742 NEVQS
+742 KEAQS
-747 RIPDLVKQS
+747 RIPELVKQS

-770 KVEEHKPDKK
+770 KVEQHKPDKK
-780 KSWADH
+780 RSWADH

-797 GHQWGMSIDLTSC
+797 GPQWGMSIDLTSC

-848 FAGDPENPEVS
+848 FAGDPDNPEVS

-871 PCETVCPVAATT
+871 PCESVCPVAATT

-917 NYTRDLPEVVQMA
+917 NYTKDLPEVVQMA

-945 CTYCYQRVSAA
+945 CTYCYQRISAA
-956 RISAENENREM
+956 RITAENEGREIR
-967 KDGDFQV
+967 DGDFQV

-1027 QNPKL
+1027 QNPMLVSKSQ
-1032 NSNANHRSHH
+1032 NGSY

>member
-1 MGRRTWRRKTNWGLS
+1 
-16 KMSQIDKKNQEF
+16 MSQIDKKNQEF
-28 VKTNSHEMNSAQ
+28 VKTNSHQMNSSE
-40 DNQFGYWKSLKDI
+40 NNEFGYWKSLKDI

-67 HIEDNGLS
+67 HNEDNGLS

-147 NENHPSTLGKSN
+147 NEKHPSTLGKSN
-159 AFSQASTLEMYDPD
+159 AFSQASTIEMYDPD

-182 KKVDWSDYL
+182 QKVDWSEYL
-191 KFAKNINSTKGEG
+191 KFAKDINKGDGKG

-215 TINSIKEDFK
+215 TIKSIQNDFK
-225 KSFPRAKWAVYE
+225 TKFPSASWVSYE

-242 NLYDGIKKAFSKK
+242 NLYKGIEKAFSKK
-255 LQPIYRLENAQVI
+255 LQPIYRLENAQII
-268 VSIGS
+268 VSLGS
-273 DFLGIDDNNIYNT
+273 DFLGVDDNNIYNT
-286 RKFAQNRNIVDEN
+286 RKFAQNRDIVDEN

-304 LYVAENSITPTGAS
+304 LYVAESSITSTGSS
-318 ADHRLNV
+318 ADHRLNI
-325 PQHNLEQLL
+325 PQHEMESIL
-334 AELAYELKQLGLSV
+334 AELSYELKKLGLSV
-348 SAKKVKSPNNL
+348 DANKVKSSNNL

-365 EDLMLNRG
+365 EDLMSNRG
-373 ESIIIG
+373 DSIILG
-379 GSQLSPELHHLIALI
+379 GSQLSPEFHQLIALL
-394 NYQLK
+394 NNQLN
-399 APIDYYPLNK
+399 APVDYYPLSL
-409 SQVSSK
+409 SQVSS
-415 LDFESLCNDMKNGNI
+415 LADFKSLCDDIKNNKI
-430 DNLIILGA
+430 KNLIILGA

-445 SDFNFG
+445 ADFNFG
-451 ELLKNVPN
+451 DLLKNVPN

-466 EDETSKLC
+466 LDETSKLC

-488 DAMTFDGFASIV
+488 DAMSYDGFVSIV

-506 LFDSKSLI
+506 LFDSKSAI

-525 LSSYDY
+525 LSSYDT
-531 VKNVWKSAIIKQGNF
+531 VKNVWKSDIVKSGNF
-546 ERKWE
+546 EREWE
-551 KVLHDGVYSNPLLL
+551 KVLHDGLYKNTI
-565 KQKIKPSSKPNTKFL
+565 IKKEQVRPSSKTSTAQLNNFIKLDDNKF
-580 NKPLNLDKGRFE
+580 E
-592 VVFNAS
+592 IVFNAS

-643 QMIEITI
+643 QMIEIKI
-650 GKQSIKIPAWI
+650 DNKSIKLPAWI
-661 TPGQNPKSISLEL
+661 TPGQNQKSISLEL
-674 GYGRQFKGRLGN
+674 GYGREFEGRLGN
-686 GVGFNVYPLRASS
+686 GVGFNVYPLRMSS
-699 TPNVALNAKIKVLNE
+699 NPSYSLNASISVLDE

-727 EDDKYAA
+727 EEDQYAA
-734 PGFDDLSN
+734 PGFDKLSN

-747 RIPDLVKQS
+747 RIPELVKQS

-780 KSWADH
+780 RSWADH
-786 SMYNPDWDYSK
+786 SMYNPEPEYDYSK
-797 GHQWGMSIDLTSC
+797 GPQWGMSIDLTSC

-848 FAGDPENPEVS
+848 FAGDPDNPEMS

-956 RISAENENREM
+956 RISAENENRDIQ
-967 KDGDFQV
+967 DGDFQV

-987 GDINDPNSE
+987 GDINDPNSA

-1032 NSNANHRSHH
+1032 SSNAHNGSHH

>member
-1 MGRRTWRRKTNWGLS
+1 
-16 KMSQIDKKNQEF
+16 MSQIEKKNQEF
-28 VKTNSHEMNSAQ
+28 VKTNSHVLE
-40 DNQFGYWKSLKDI
+40 DTTNQEFGYWKSLKDI
-53 SSEEDYNRFLKQSD
+53 SSEDDYNRFLKQSE
-67 HIEDNGLS
+67 HNVDNGLS

-111 TIPGIPKYYASTIPW
+111 TIPGIPKYYASTLPF

-147 NENHPSTLGKSN
+147 NEKHPTSLGKSN
-159 AFSQASTLEMYDPD
+159 SFAQASTLEMYDPD
-173 RARGVKYNG
+173 RARGVKFKG
-182 KKVDWSDYL
+182 KKVDWNEYL
-191 KFAKNINSTKGEG
+191 NFAKSINDGNGKG

-215 TINSIKEDFK
+215 TIKSIQEDFK
-225 KSFPRAKWAVYE
+225 KNLPNADWVVYE

-242 NLYDGIKKAFSKK
+242 NLYDGIELAFSKR
-255 LQPIYRLENAQVI
+255 LQPLYRLEKAQII
-268 VSIGS
+268 VSLGS
-273 DFLGIDDNNIYNT
+273 DFLGVDDNNIYHT

-304 LYVAENSITPTGAS
+304 LYVAESSISSTGSS

-325 PQHNLEQLL
+325 PQHEMENLL
-334 AELAYELKQLGLSV
+334 AELAYELKQLGLRIE
-348 SAKKVKSPNNL
+348 AKKVKSSNNL
-359 WIKAAA
+359 WVKAAA
-365 EDLMLNRG
+365 KDLFDGRG

-379 GSQLSPELHHLIALI
+379 GSSLSKEFHQLIALI
-394 NYQLK
+394 NYNLK
-399 APIDYYPLNK
+399 APIDYYPLNM
-409 SQVSSK
+409 SQVSSVK
-415 LDFESLCNDMKNGNI
+415 NFESLCKDMKNGKIN
-430 DNLIILGA
+430 NLIILGA

-445 SDFNFG
+445 VDFDF
-451 ELLKNVPN
+451 EESLKKVKN

-466 EDETSKLC
+466 IDETSKLC
-474 SWNIAMTHYFECWG
+474 SWNIAMNHYFECWG
-488 DAMTFDGFASIV
+488 DAMTYDGHVSIV

-506 LFDSKSLI
+506 LFDSKSII
-514 QVLTPLVYSKE
+514 QVLSPIVHSKE
-525 LSSYDY
+525 QSAYDT
-531 VKNVWKSAIIKQGNF
+531 VKNVWKSNIIKSGNF
-546 ERKWE
+546 EREWD
-551 KVLHDGVYSNPLLL
+551 KVLHDGLYKKPILKKVNVRPASKISTAVLNNYSLDND
-565 KQKIKPSSKPNTKFL
+565 KF
-580 NKPLNLDKGRFE
+580 E
-592 VVFNAS
+592 IVFCPS
-598 SSVYDGRFANNGWL
+598 SSVYDGRYANNGWL
-612 QEIPKPVTSLTW
+612 QEIPKPITSLTW

-643 QMIEITI
+643 QMLEISV
-650 GKQSIKIPAWI
+650 GDKSINIPAFI
-661 TPGQNPKSISLEL
+661 TPGQNQKSITLEL
-674 GYGRQFKGRLGN
+674 GYGRKFNGRIGN
-686 GVGFNVYPLRASS
+686 EVGFNVYPLRSS
-699 TPNVALNAKIKVLNE
+699 DSPSFILNGSIKVLNE

-734 PGFDDLSN
+734 PGFDDLAN
-742 NEVQS
+742 KETQS
-747 RIPDLVKQS
+747 RIPELVKQS

-770 KVEEHKPDKK
+770 KVEQHKPDKK
-780 KSWADH
+780 RSWADH

-797 GHQWGMSIDLTSC
+797 GPQWGMSIDLTSC

-848 FAGDPENPEVS
+848 FAGDPDNPEVS

-945 CTYCYQRVSAA
+945 CTYCYQRISSA
-956 RISAENENREM
+956 RITAENEGREI

-1027 QNPKL
+1027 QNPMLVSKSQ
-1032 NSNANHRSHH
+1032 NGSYQ

>member
-1 MGRRTWRRKTNWGLS
+1 
-16 KMSQIDKKNQEF
+16 MSQIEKKNQEF
-28 VKTNSHEMNSAQ
+28 VKTNSHVLEDTS
-40 DNQFGYWKSLKDI
+40 NQEFGYWKSLKDI
-53 SSEEDYNRFLKQSD
+53 SSEDDYNRFLKQSE
-67 HIEDNGLS
+67 HNVDNGLS

-111 TIPGIPKYYASTIPW
+111 TIPGIPKYYASTLPF

-147 NENHPSTLGKSN
+147 NEKHPTSLGKSN
-159 AFSQASTLEMYDPD
+159 SFAQASTLEMYDPD
-173 RARGVKYNG
+173 RARGVKFKG
-182 KKVDWSDYL
+182 KKVDWNEYL
-191 KFAKNINSTKGEG
+191 NFAKSINDGNGKG

-215 TINSIKEDFK
+215 TIKSIQEDFK
-225 KSFPRAKWAVYE
+225 KNLPNADWVVYE

-242 NLYDGIKKAFSKK
+242 NLYDGIELAFSKR
-255 LQPIYRLENAQVI
+255 LQPLYRLEKAQII
-268 VSIGS
+268 VSLGS
-273 DFLGIDDNNIYNT
+273 DFLGVDDNNIYHT

-304 LYVAENSITPTGAS
+304 LYVAESSISSTGSS

-325 PQHNLEQLL
+325 PQHEMENLL
-334 AELAYELKQLGLSV
+334 AELAYELKQLGLRIE
-348 SAKKVKSPNNL
+348 AKKVKSSNNL
-359 WIKAAA
+359 WVKAAA
-365 EDLMLNRG
+365 KDLFDGRG

-379 GSQLSPELHHLIALI
+379 GSSLSKEFHQLIALI
-394 NYQLK
+394 NYNLK
-399 APIDYYPLNK
+399 APIDYYPLNM
-409 SQVSSK
+409 SQVSSVK
-415 LDFESLCNDMKNGNI
+415 NFESLCKDMKDGKIN
-430 DNLIILGA
+430 NLIILGA

-445 SDFNFG
+445 VDFDFV
-451 ELLKNVPN
+451 ESLKKVKN

-466 EDETSKLC
+466 IDETSKLC
-474 SWNIAMTHYFECWG
+474 SWNIAMNHYFECWG
-488 DAMTFDGFASIV
+488 DAMTYDGHVSIV

-506 LFDSKSLI
+506 LFDSKSII
-514 QVLTPLVYSKE
+514 QVLSPIVHSKE
-525 LSSYDY
+525 QSAYDT
-531 VKNVWKSAIIKQGNF
+531 VKNVWKSKIVKSGNF
-546 ERKWE
+546 EREWD
-551 KVLHDGVYSNPLLL
+551 KVLHDGLYKKPIFKKVNVKPASKISTAVLNNYSLDND
-565 KQKIKPSSKPNTKFL
+565 KF
-580 NKPLNLDKGRFE
+580 E
-592 VVFNAS
+592 IVFCPS
-598 SSVYDGRFANNGWL
+598 SSVYDGRYANNGWL
-612 QEIPKPVTSLTW
+612 QEIPKPITSLTW

-643 QMIEITI
+643 QMLEISV
-650 GKQSIKIPAWI
+650 GDNSINIPAFI
-661 TPGQNPKSISLEL
+661 TPGQNQKSITLEL
-674 GYGRQFKGRLGN
+674 GYGRKFNGRIGN
-686 GVGFNVYPLRASS
+686 EVGFNVYPLRSS
-699 TPNVALNAKIKVLNE
+699 DSPSFILNGSIKVLNE

-734 PGFDDLSN
+734 PGFDDLAN
-742 NEVQS
+742 KETQS
-747 RIPDLVKQS
+747 RIPELVKQS

-770 KVEEHKPDKK
+770 KVEQHKPDKK
-780 KSWADH
+780 RSWADH

-797 GHQWGMSIDLTSC
+797 GPQWGMSIDLTSC

-848 FAGDPENPEVS
+848 FAGDPDNPEVS

-871 PCETVCPVAATT
+871 PCESVCPVAATT

-945 CTYCYQRVSAA
+945 CTYCYQRISSA
-956 RISAENENREM
+956 RITAENEGREI

-1027 QNPKL
+1027 QNPMLVSKSQ
-1032 NSNANHRSHH
+1032 NGSYQ

>member
-1 MGRRTWRRKTNWGLS
+1 
-16 KMSQIDKKNQEF
+16 MSQIEKKNQEF
-28 VKTNSHEMNSAQ
+28 VKTNSHVLE
-40 DNQFGYWKSLKDI
+40 DTTNQEFGYWKSLKDI
-53 SSEEDYNRFLKQSD
+53 SSEDDYNRFLKQSE
-67 HIEDNGLS
+67 HNVDNGLS

-111 TIPGIPKYYASTIPW
+111 TIPGIPKYYASTLPF

-147 NENHPSTLGKSN
+147 NEKHPTSLGKSN
-159 AFSQASTLEMYDPD
+159 SFAQASTLEMYDPD
-173 RARGVKYNG
+173 RARGIKFKG
-182 KKVDWSDYL
+182 SKVDWNEYL
-191 KFAKNINSTKGEG
+191 NFAKSINDGNGKG

-215 TINSIKEDFK
+215 TIKSIQEDFK
-225 KSFPRAKWAVYE
+225 KNLPNADWVVYE

-242 NLYDGIKKAFSKK
+242 NLYDGIELAFSKR
-255 LQPIYRLENAQVI
+255 LQPLYRLEKAQII
-268 VSIGS
+268 VSLGS
-273 DFLGIDDNNIYNT
+273 DFLGVDDNNIYHT

-304 LYVAENSITPTGAS
+304 LYVAESSISSTGSS

-325 PQHNLEQLL
+325 PQHEMENLL
-334 AELAYELKQLGLSV
+334 AELAYELKQLGLKIE
-348 SAKKVKSPNNL
+348 AKKVKSSNNL
-359 WIKAAA
+359 WVKAAA
-365 EDLMLNRG
+365 KDLFDGRG

-379 GSQLSPELHHLIALI
+379 GSSLSKEFHQLIALI
-394 NYQLK
+394 NYNLK
-399 APIDYYPLNK
+399 APIDYYPLNM
-409 SQVSSK
+409 SQVSSVK
-415 LDFESLCNDMKNGNI
+415 NFESLCKDMKNGKIN
-430 DNLIILGA
+430 NLIILGA

-445 SDFNFG
+445 VDFDFA
-451 ELLKNVPN
+451 ESLKKVKN

-466 EDETSKLC
+466 IDETSKLC
-474 SWNIAMTHYFECWG
+474 SWNIAMNHYFECWG
-488 DAMTFDGFASIV
+488 DAMTYDGHVSIV

-506 LFDSKSLI
+506 LFDSKSII
-514 QVLTPLVYSKE
+514 QVLSPIVHSKE
-525 LSSYDY
+525 QSAYDT
-531 VKNVWKSAIIKQGNF
+531 VKNVWKSNIIKSGNF
-546 ERKWE
+546 EREWD
-551 KVLHDGVYSNPLLL
+551 KVLHDGLYKKPIFKKVNVRPASKISTAVLNNYSLDND
-565 KQKIKPSSKPNTKFL
+565 KF
-580 NKPLNLDKGRFE
+580 E
-592 VVFNAS
+592 IVFCPS
-598 SSVYDGRFANNGWL
+598 SSVYDGRYANNGWL
-612 QEIPKPVTSLTW
+612 QEIPKPITSLTW
-624 DNAALISIK
+624 DNAALISMK

-643 QMIEITI
+643 QMLEISV
-650 GKQSIKIPAWI
+650 GDNSINIPAFI
-661 TPGQNPKSISLEL
+661 TPGQNQKSITLEL
-674 GYGRQFKGRLGN
+674 GYGRKFNGRIGN
-686 GVGFNVYPLRASS
+686 EVGFNVYPLRSS
-699 TPNVALNAKIKVLNE
+699 DNPSFMLNGSIKVLNE

-734 PGFDDLSN
+734 PGFDDLAN
-742 NEVQS
+742 KETQS
-747 RIPDLVKQS
+747 RIPELVKQS

-770 KVEEHKPDKK
+770 KVEQHKPDKK
-780 KSWADH
+780 RSWADH

-797 GHQWGMSIDLTSC
+797 GPQWGMSIDLTSC

-848 FAGDPENPEVS
+848 FAGDPDNPEVS

-871 PCETVCPVAATT
+871 PCESVCPVAATT

-945 CTYCYQRVSAA
+945 CTYCYQRISSA
-956 RISAENENREM
+956 RITAENEGREI

-1027 QNPKL
+1027 QNPMLVSKSQ
-1032 NSNANHRSHH
+1032 NGSYQ

>member
-1 MGRRTWRRKTNWGLS
+1 
-16 KMSQIDKKNQEF
+16 MSQIEKKNQEF
-28 VKTNSHEMNSAQ
+28 VKTNSHVLEDTS
-40 DNQFGYWKSLKDI
+40 NQEFGYWKSLKDI
-53 SSEEDYNRFLKQSD
+53 SSEDDYNRFLKQSE
-67 HIEDNGLS
+67 HNVDNGLS

-111 TIPGIPKYYASTIPW
+111 TIPGIPKYYASTLPF

-147 NENHPSTLGKSN
+147 NEKHPTSLGKSN
-159 AFSQASTLEMYDPD
+159 SFAQASTLEMYDPD
-173 RARGVKYNG
+173 RARGVKFKG
-182 KKVDWSDYL
+182 KKVDWNEYL
-191 KFAKNINSTKGEG
+191 NFAKSINDGNGKG

-215 TINSIKEDFK
+215 TIKSIQEDFK
-225 KSFPRAKWAVYE
+225 KNLPNADWVVYE

-242 NLYDGIKKAFSKK
+242 NLYDGIELAFSKR
-255 LQPIYRLENAQVI
+255 LQPLYRLEKAQII
-268 VSIGS
+268 VSLGS
-273 DFLGIDDNNIYNT
+273 DFLGVDDNNIYHT

-304 LYVAENSITPTGAS
+304 LYVAESSISSTGSS

-325 PQHNLEQLL
+325 PQHEMENLL
-334 AELAYELKQLGLSV
+334 AELAYELKQLGLRIE
-348 SAKKVKSPNNL
+348 AKKVKSSNNL
-359 WIKAAA
+359 WVKAAA
-365 EDLMLNRG
+365 KDLFDGRG

-379 GSQLSPELHHLIALI
+379 GSSLPKEFHQLIALI
-394 NYQLK
+394 NYNLK
-399 APIDYYPLNK
+399 APIDYYPLNM
-409 SQVSSK
+409 SQVSSVK
-415 LDFESLCNDMKNGNI
+415 NFESLCKDMKDGKIN
-430 DNLIILGA
+430 NLIILGA

-445 SDFNFG
+445 VDFDFV
-451 ELLKNVPN
+451 ESLKKVKN

-466 EDETSKLC
+466 IDETSKLC
-474 SWNIAMTHYFECWG
+474 SWNIAMNHYFECWG
-488 DAMTFDGFASIV
+488 DAMTYDGHVSIV

-506 LFDSKSLI
+506 LFDSKSII
-514 QVLTPLVYSKE
+514 QVLSPIVHSKE
-525 LSSYDY
+525 ESAYDT
-531 VKNVWKSAIIKQGNF
+531 VKNVWKSKIVKSGNF
-546 ERKWE
+546 EREWD
-551 KVLHDGVYSNPLLL
+551 KVLHDGLYKKPIFKKVNVKPASKISTAILNNYSLDND
-565 KQKIKPSSKPNTKFL
+565 KF
-580 NKPLNLDKGRFE
+580 E
-592 VVFNAS
+592 IVFCPS
-598 SSVYDGRFANNGWL
+598 SSVYDGRYANNGWL
-612 QEIPKPVTSLTW
+612 QEIPKPITSLTW

-643 QMIEITI
+643 QMLEISV
-650 GKQSIKIPAWI
+650 GDNSINIPAFI
-661 TPGQNPKSISLEL
+661 TPGQNQKSITLEL
-674 GYGRQFKGRLGN
+674 GYGRKFNGRIGN
-686 GVGFNVYPLRASS
+686 EVGFNVYPLRSS
-699 TPNVALNAKIKVLNE
+699 DSPSFILNGSIKVLNE

-734 PGFDDLSN
+734 PGFDDLAN
-742 NEVQS
+742 KETQS
-747 RIPDLVKQS
+747 RIPELVKQS

-770 KVEEHKPDKK
+770 KVEQHKPDKK
-780 KSWADH
+780 RSWADH

-797 GHQWGMSIDLTSC
+797 GPQWGMSIDLTSC

-848 FAGDPENPEVS
+848 FAGDPDNPEVS

-871 PCETVCPVAATT
+871 PCESVCPVAATT

-945 CTYCYQRVSAA
+945 CTYCYQRISSA
-956 RISAENENREM
+956 RITAENEGREI

-1027 QNPKL
+1027 QNPMLVSKSQ
-1032 NSNANHRSHH
+1032 NGSYQ

>member
-1 MGRRTWRRKTNWGLS
+1 
-16 KMSQIDKKNQEF
+16 MSQIEKKNQEF
-28 VKTNSHEMNSAQ
+28 VKTNSHVLEDTS
-40 DNQFGYWKSLKDI
+40 NQEFGYWKSLKDI
-53 SSEEDYNRFLKQSD
+53 SSEDDYNRFLKQSE
-67 HIEDNGLS
+67 HNVDNGLS

-111 TIPGIPKYYASTIPW
+111 TIPGIPKYYASTLPF

-147 NENHPSTLGKSN
+147 NEKHPTSLGKSN
-159 AFSQASTLEMYDPD
+159 SFAQASTLEMYDPD
-173 RARGVKYNG
+173 RARGVKFKG
-182 KKVDWSDYL
+182 KKVDWNEYL
-191 KFAKNINSTKGEG
+191 NFAKSINDGNGKG

-215 TINSIKEDFK
+215 TIKSIQEDFK
-225 KSFPRAKWAVYE
+225 KNLPNADWVVYE

-242 NLYDGIKKAFSKK
+242 NLYDGIELAFSKR
-255 LQPIYRLENAQVI
+255 LQPLYRLEKAQII
-268 VSIGS
+268 VSLGS
-273 DFLGIDDNNIYNT
+273 DFLGVDDNNIYHT

-304 LYVAENSITPTGAS
+304 LYVAESSISSTGSS

-325 PQHNLEQLL
+325 PQHEMENLL
-334 AELAYELKQLGLSV
+334 AELAYELKQLGLRIE
-348 SAKKVKSPNNL
+348 AKKVKSSNNL
-359 WIKAAA
+359 WVKAAA
-365 EDLMLNRG
+365 KDLFDGRG

-379 GSQLSPELHHLIALI
+379 GSSLSKEFHQLIALI
-394 NYQLK
+394 NYNLK
-399 APIDYYPLNK
+399 APIDYYPLNM
-409 SQVSSK
+409 SQVSSVK
-415 LDFESLCNDMKNGNI
+415 NFESLCKDMKDGKIN
-430 DNLIILGA
+430 NLIILGA

-445 SDFNFG
+445 VDFDF
-451 ELLKNVPN
+451 EESLKKVKN

-466 EDETSKLC
+466 IDETSKLC
-474 SWNIAMTHYFECWG
+474 SWNIAMNHYFECWG
-488 DAMTFDGFASIV
+488 DAMTYDGHVSIV

-506 LFDSKSLI
+506 LFDSKSII
-514 QVLTPLVYSKE
+514 QVLSPIVHSKE
-525 LSSYDY
+525 QSAYDT
-531 VKNVWKSAIIKQGNF
+531 VKNVWKSKIVKSGNF
-546 ERKWE
+546 EREWE
-551 KVLHDGVYSNPLLL
+551 KVLHDGLYKKPIFKKVNVKPASKISTAVLNNYSLDND
-565 KQKIKPSSKPNTKFL
+565 KF
-580 NKPLNLDKGRFE
+580 E
-592 VVFNAS
+592 IVFCPS
-598 SSVYDGRFANNGWL
+598 SSVYDGRYANNGWL
-612 QEIPKPVTSLTW
+612 QEIPKPITSLTW

-643 QMIEITI
+643 QMLEISV
-650 GKQSIKIPAWI
+650 GDNSINIPAFI
-661 TPGQNPKSISLEL
+661 TPGQNQKSITLEL
-674 GYGRQFKGRLGN
+674 GYGRKFNGRIGN
-686 GVGFNVYPLRASS
+686 EVGFNVYPLRSS
-699 TPNVALNAKIKVLNE
+699 DSPSFILNGSIKVLNE

-734 PGFDDLSN
+734 PGFDDLAN
-742 NEVQS
+742 KEVQS
-747 RIPDLVKQS
+747 RIPELVKQS

-770 KVEEHKPDKK
+770 KVEQHKPDKK
-780 KSWADH
+780 RSWADH

-797 GHQWGMSIDLTSC
+797 GPQWGMSIDLTSC

-848 FAGDPENPEVS
+848 FAGDPDNPEVS

-871 PCETVCPVAATT
+871 PCESVCPVAATT

-917 NYTRDLPEVVQMA
+917 NYTKDLPEVVQMA

-945 CTYCYQRVSAA
+945 CTYCYQRISSA
-956 RISAENENREM
+956 RITAENEGREI

-1027 QNPKL
+1027 QNPMLVSKSQ
-1032 NSNANHRSHH
+1032 NGSYQ

>member
-1 MGRRTWRRKTNWGLS
+1 
-16 KMSQIDKKNQEF
+16 MSQIEKKNQEF
-28 VKTNSHEMNSAQ
+28 VKTNSHVLEDTS
-40 DNQFGYWKSLKDI
+40 NQEFGYWKSLKDI
-53 SSEEDYNRFLKQSD
+53 SSEDDYNRFLKQSE
-67 HIEDNGLS
+67 HNVDNGLS

-111 TIPGIPKYYASTIPW
+111 TIPGIPKYYASTLPF

-147 NENHPSTLGKSN
+147 NEKHPTSLGKSN
-159 AFSQASTLEMYDPD
+159 SFAQASTLEMYDPD
-173 RARGVKYNG
+173 RARGVKFKG
-182 KKVDWSDYL
+182 KKVDWNEYL
-191 KFAKNINSTKGEG
+191 NFAKSINDGNGKG
-204 LAVLMQESSSP
+204 LAVLIQESSSP
-215 TINSIKEDFK
+215 TIKSIQEDFK
-225 KSFPRAKWAVYE
+225 KNLPNADWVVYE

-242 NLYDGIKKAFSKK
+242 NLYDGIELAFSKR
-255 LQPIYRLENAQVI
+255 LQPLYRLEKAQII
-268 VSIGS
+268 VSLGS
-273 DFLGIDDNNIYNT
+273 DFLGVDDNNIYHT

-304 LYVAENSITPTGAS
+304 LYVAESSISSTGSS

-325 PQHNLEQLL
+325 PQHEMENLL
-334 AELAYELKQLGLSV
+334 AELAYELKQLGLRIE
-348 SAKKVKSPNNL
+348 AKKVKSSNNL
-359 WIKAAA
+359 WVKAAA
-365 EDLMLNRG
+365 KDLFDGRG

-379 GSQLSPELHHLIALI
+379 GSSLSKEFHQLIALI
-394 NYQLK
+394 NYNLK
-399 APIDYYPLNK
+399 APIDYYPLNM
-409 SQVSSK
+409 SQVSSVK
-415 LDFESLCNDMKNGNI
+415 NFESLCKDMKNGKIN
-430 DNLIILGA
+430 NLIILGA

-445 SDFNFG
+445 VDFDFV
-451 ELLKNVPN
+451 ESLKKVKN

-466 EDETSKLC
+466 IDETSKLC
-474 SWNIAMTHYFECWG
+474 SWNIAMNHYFECWG
-488 DAMTFDGFASIV
+488 DAMTYDGHVSIV

-506 LFDSKSLI
+506 LFDSKSII
-514 QVLTPLVYSKE
+514 QVLSPIVHSKE
-525 LSSYDY
+525 QSAYDT
-531 VKNVWKSAIIKQGNF
+531 VKNVWKSKIIKSGNF
-546 ERKWE
+546 EREWD
-551 KVLHDGVYSNPLLL
+551 KVLHDGLYKKPIFKKVNVRPASKISTAVLNNYSLDND
-565 KQKIKPSSKPNTKFL
+565 KF
-580 NKPLNLDKGRFE
+580 E
-592 VVFNAS
+592 IVFCPS
-598 SSVYDGRFANNGWL
+598 SSVYDGRYANNGWL
-612 QEIPKPVTSLTW
+612 QEIPKPITSLTW

-643 QMIEITI
+643 QMLEISV
-650 GKQSIKIPAWI
+650 GDNSINIPAFI
-661 TPGQNPKSISLEL
+661 TPGQNQKSITLEL
-674 GYGRQFKGRLGN
+674 GYGRKFNGRIGN
-686 GVGFNVYPLRASS
+686 EVGFNVYPLRSS
-699 TPNVALNAKIKVLNE
+699 DSPSFILNGSIKVLNE

-734 PGFDDLSN
+734 PGFDDLAN
-742 NEVQS
+742 KETQS
-747 RIPDLVKQS
+747 RIPELVKQS

-770 KVEEHKPDKK
+770 KVEQHKPDKK
-780 KSWADH
+780 RSWADH

-797 GHQWGMSIDLTSC
+797 GPQWGMSIDLTSC

-848 FAGDPENPEVS
+848 FAGDPDNPEVS

-871 PCETVCPVAATT
+871 PCESVCPVAATT

-945 CTYCYQRVSAA
+945 CTYCYQRISSA
-956 RISAENENREM
+956 RITAENEGREI

-1027 QNPKL
+1027 QNPMLVSKSQ
-1032 NSNANHRSHH
+1032 NGSYQ

>member
-1 MGRRTWRRKTNWGLS
+1 
-16 KMSQIDKKNQEF
+16 MSQIDKKNQEF
-28 VKTNSHEMNSAQ
+28 VKTNSHQMNSSE
-40 DNQFGYWKSLKDI
+40 NNEFGYWKSLKDI

-67 HIEDNGLS
+67 HNEDNGLS

-147 NENHPSTLGKSN
+147 NEKHPSTLGKSN
-159 AFSQASTLEMYDPD
+159 AFSQASTIEMYDPD

-182 KKVDWSDYL
+182 KKVDWSEYL
-191 KFAKNINSTKGEG
+191 KFAKDINKGDGKG

-215 TINSIKEDFK
+215 TIKSIQNDFK
-225 KSFPRAKWAVYE
+225 TKFPSASWVSYE

-242 NLYDGIKKAFSKK
+242 NLYKGIEKAFSKK
-255 LQPIYRLENAQVI
+255 LQPIYRLENAQII
-268 VSIGS
+268 VSLGS
-273 DFLGIDDNNIYNT
+273 DFLGVDDNNIYNT
-286 RKFAQNRNIVDEN
+286 RKFAQNRDIIDEN

-304 LYVAENSITPTGAS
+304 LYVAESSITSTGSS

-325 PQHNLEQLL
+325 PQHEMESIL
-334 AELAYELKQLGLSV
+334 AELSYELKKLGLSV
-348 SAKKVKSPNNL
+348 DANKVKSSNNL

-365 EDLMLNRG
+365 EDLMSNRG
-373 ESIIIG
+373 DSIILG
-379 GSQLSPELHHLIALI
+379 GSQLSPEFHQLIALL
-394 NYQLK
+394 NNQLN
-399 APIDYYPLNK
+399 APVDYYPLSL
-409 SQVSSK
+409 SQVSS
-415 LDFESLCNDMKNGNI
+415 LADFKSLCDDIKNNKI
-430 DNLIILGA
+430 KNLIILGA

-445 SDFNFG
+445 ADFNFG
-451 ELLKNVPN
+451 DLLKNVPN

-466 EDETSKLC
+466 LDETSKLC

-488 DAMTFDGFASIV
+488 DAMSYDGFVSII

-506 LFDSKSLI
+506 LFDSKSAI

-525 LSSYDY
+525 LSSYDT
-531 VKNVWKSAIIKQGNF
+531 VKNVWKSDIVKSGNF
-546 ERKWE
+546 EREWE
-551 KVLHDGVYSNPLLL
+551 KVLHDGLYKNTI
-565 KQKIKPSSKPNTKFL
+565 IKKEQVRPSSKTSTTQLNNFIKLDDNKF
-580 NKPLNLDKGRFE
+580 E
-592 VVFNAS
+592 IVFNAS

-643 QMIEITI
+643 QMIEIKI
-650 GKQSIKIPAWI
+650 DNKSIKLPAWI
-661 TPGQNPKSISLEL
+661 TPGQNQKSISLEL
-674 GYGRQFKGRLGN
+674 GYGREFEGRLGN
-686 GVGFNVYPLRASS
+686 GVGFNVYPLRMSS
-699 TPNVALNAKIKVLNE
+699 NPSYSLNASISVLDE

-727 EDDKYAA
+727 EKDQYAA
-734 PGFDDLSN
+734 PGFDKLSN

-747 RIPDLVKQS
+747 RIPELVKQS

-780 KSWADH
+780 RSWADH
-786 SMYNPDWDYSK
+786 SMYNPEPEYDYSK
-797 GHQWGMSIDLTSC
+797 GPQWGMSIDLTSC

-848 FAGDPENPEVS
+848 FAGDPDNPEMS

-956 RISAENENREM
+956 RISAENENREIQ
-967 KDGDFQV
+967 DGDFQV

-987 GDINDPNSE
+987 GDINDPNSA

-1032 NSNANHRSHH
+1032 SSNAHNGSHH